1 MKYSKKWQLLL
12 QDIRFREKTPA
23 ISTDGRNP
31 FENDYGRLIS
41 SAPIRRLQDKTQVFP
56 LEQSDYIR
64 TRLTHS
70 LEVSYIASSIGQSI
84 ENILIKKNEIKPEYK
99 GYLSSLLRVSGLV
112 HDLGNPPFGHFGEEA
127 VKKFFKEYFKSQN
140 YIDYEKLVQNE
151 NKSDAPILNIA
162 EKADF
167 ENFDGNV
174 QTLRI
179 LSKLYY
185 FGDEYGYNLTYS
197 TLASCIKYPSNSL
210 KGNLGKNKH
219 IRKKKFG
226 YFVTEKKVFK
236 TLNKHLKLKNKRSPI
251 VYLMESADD
260 IAYSAA
266 DIEDG
271 VKLKIIDIYDVR
283 KIFNENLSKNKK
295 IVIAELDELIQ
306 KHENGDFDET
316 IVIQKFR
323 IFTQRLMI
331 SNIIETFQK
340 KYDLIMSGDLEAEI
354 IDVSD
359 AADIRAA
366 YKYLQYIVF
375 DDKNI
380 VKKEIA
386 GWEAIYGLLKILVK
400 ASQSPNFKKDGNTY
414 ESRIYKLISSSHRF
428 VYEKV
433 EKYDNLEYK
442 KLQMITDFVSGMT
455 DTYAITLYQE
465 LKGIKL

>member
-1 MKYSKKWQLLL
+1 M
-12 QDIRFREKTPA
+12 
-23 ISTDGRNP
+23 
-31 FENDYGRLIS
+31 
-41 SAPIRRLQDKTQVFP
+41 QDKTQVFP